1 MDREFSRCENDS
13 AEELSQ
19 GGDAT
24 RVKNQ
29 WEQVR
34 TLQEISRWG
43 ARGSQELYRLQVRV
57 RLQEVC
63 RRSAETGEEICE
75 WEETVTVQELCQWEE
90 DGEQREEVREW
101 QGGAT
106 ALEASQWGRDARR
119 QQEYKWE
126 EDEESSEE
134 DEGSSE
140 LSLET
145 DGSFSEDSQW
155 DDGQELSQRSDES
168 SQDLSPWDEDEHS
181 HTSQWED
188 SREPEWSQ
196 VRGSSD
202 EELSEGAEDLGQEL
216 LQWDLVSCQELSQWG
231 RDIGSKLWDRPLCLG
246 SDREPRP
253 CLPEGLSSASPLG
266 TEVAAEAVPDLT
278 SASPSLQSPLEDVPP
293 APAPSRADEEAGEGS
308 LWEMTFHSDE
318 EMRCCQIVEDLRPI
332 ALSDPELLQDVSEEY
347 SEQDLSQGEVTSSG
361 DPSGCT
367 ESVEQGLSQ
376 GDVVECEEVS
386 SWEEN
391 SGPGAS
397 RGNGSSA
404 SGHSSW
410 ENDSHNELVQGNW
423 EDEAQ
428 HGIVAFCPKDDKWHE
443 VSILEPPPEEYQQ
456 SKWRLLAED
465 VLLLP
470 VPREAWVEGPAVGP
484 CSRGPVPAPHSPS
497 SPRPAWLGAQA
508 LRRQPAAPRKRPS
521 RFRRALR
528 ALRGLFCCPC
538 MRPQPEE

>member
-1 MDREFSRCENDS
+1 MDRESSRCENDN

-24 RVKNQ
+24 RRVKNQ

-43 ARGSQELYRLQVRV
+43 ARGSRELYRLQVPV
-57 RLQEVC
+57 RLREVR
-63 RRSAETGEEICE
+63 RRSAETGEGICQ

-106 ALEASQWGRDARR
+106 AREASQWGRDARR
-119 QQEYKWE
+119 QQEYEWEDDEESDE
-126 EDEESSEE
+126 EDEGSSEE

-145 DGSFSEDSQW
+145 DGRFSEDSQW

-202 EELSEGAEDLGQEL
+202 EELCEGAEDLGQEL
-216 LQWDLVSCQELSQWG
+216 RQWYLVSCQELSQWG

-318 EMRCCQIVEDLRPI
+318 EMECCQMVEDLRPI

-361 DPSGCT
+361 
-367 ESVEQGLSQ
+367 
-376 GDVVECEEVS
+376 
-386 SWEEN
+386 
-391 SGPGAS
+391 
-397 RGNGSSA
+397 
-404 SGHSSW
+404 
-410 ENDSHNELVQGNW
+410 
-423 EDEAQ
+423 
-428 HGIVAFCPKDDKWHE
+428 
-443 VSILEPPPEEYQQ
+443 
-456 SKWRLLAED
+456 
-465 VLLLP
+465 
-470 VPREAWVEGPAVGP
+470 VEGPAVGP

-497 SPRPAWLGAQA
+497 SPRPACLGAQA
-508 LRRQPAAPRKRPS
+508 LGGQPAAPRKRPS